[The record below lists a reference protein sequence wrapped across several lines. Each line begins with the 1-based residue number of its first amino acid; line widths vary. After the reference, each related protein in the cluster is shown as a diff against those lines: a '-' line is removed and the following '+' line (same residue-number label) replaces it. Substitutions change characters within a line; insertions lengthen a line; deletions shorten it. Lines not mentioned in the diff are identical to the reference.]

1 MSSYT
6 VHTLFIFVHKALML
20 KVIQSTFCDQ
30 QLFINLLFKM
40 ALRGRTDENKQSMWD
55 VSI

>member
-6 VHTLFIFVHKALML
+6 VHTLFIFVHKASML